1 MRFGFIAWTFA
12 LICLALQTVS
22 AEVGD
27 SSETRARAASEISQG
42 VARME
47 ASRQEIVA
55 KNLTLNASKTKVA
68 DYQQCPTTRTIED
81 MHRFAELVR
90 VVERAVE
97 AEAFWPVYREYRFEV
112 GELQDRN
119 TKLILDY
126 AEVYQAMDAAAA
138 KPLLKEWFSIR
149 KDELKIKDKYRSK
162 LEKVLP
168 ADKALRF
175 FQIDNRLDLAAKM
188 KLAEQLPLV
197 E

>member
-12 LICLALQTVS
+12 LIGLALQTVS

-55 KNLTLNASKTKVA
+55 KNLTLNAS
-68 DYQQCPTTRTIED
+68 
-81 MHRFAELVR
+81 
-90 VVERAVE
+90 E

-188 KLAEQLPLV
+188 KLAEQVPLV

>member
-1 MRFGFIAWTFA
+1 
-12 LICLALQTVS
+12 LISGSAPFFLQ
-22 AEVGD
+22 
-27 SSETRARAASEISQG
+27 
-42 VARME
+42 
-47 ASRQEIVA
+47 
-55 KNLTLNASKTKVA
+55 NLTLNAS
-68 DYQQCPTTRTIED
+68 
-81 MHRFAELVR
+81 
-90 VVERAVE
+90 E

-162 LEKVLP
+162 LEKVMP
-168 ADKALRF
+168 ADKVLRF

-188 KLAEQLPLV
+188 KLAEQVPLV